1 MRAAKP
7 RFVEPDEVVLLDE
20 LPQGQEG
27 YGKPG
32 NVVDIGDQAFLMLR
46 TAAKG
51 NDCRDSEV
59 ARGRDCNKA
68 AVSNGDGD
76 RGDCLGIRQAIKV
89 ACQVE
94 GRPRIKN
101 SSGTPDAGPSLVIRY
116 NGKHCA
122 VKLGRHGILGGALIR
137 LVALGATDN
146 TRRVRRGG
154 CIGSG

>member
-1 MRAAKP
+1 VLVSLENRLALLAMRAAKP

-76 RGDCLGIRQAIKV
+76 RGTVLVFVRRSRWPVRWKDAP
-89 ACQVE
+89 E
-94 GRPRIKN
+94 SRIVLAHP
-101 SSGTPDAGPSLVIRY
+101 TPDLHSSSVTTASTAP
-116 NGKHCA
+116 
-122 VKLGRHGILGGALIR
+122 
-137 LVALGATDN
+137 
-146 TRRVRRGG
+146 
-154 CIGSG
+154 